1 MQTHTKLKI
10 IMMNKTS
17 TAILILMT
25 LFFISCREQTDK
37 NLKKEVEVKTEV
49 IQAEIDTESNHSSEQ
64 QDLNAEFVKQSVNDK
79 LAIEI
84 KNYITTKLL
93 KGDDL
98 KLITEDQRKFQFYQ
112 IDMNNDGE
120 NEVFVN
126 FMTSYFCGSGGCTI
140 LLLNNQLK
148 PITKFTVTRTPLFVE
163 QTMKNGWR
171 ILLTTSEGELKELIY
186 NNGTYPS
193 NPSLIEKA
201 PYDAPSGHAEI
212 LFDINFGI
220 PKTYNF

>member
-1 MQTHTKLKI
+1 M
-10 IMMNKTS
+10 
-17 TAILILMT
+17 LIT
-25 LFFISCREQTDK
+25 FFFISCKEQTDK
-37 NLKKEVEVKTEV
+37 NSKKKAEV
-49 IQAEIDTESNHSSEQ
+49 IQAEIGPESKNNSGQ
-64 QDLNAEFVKQSVNDK
+64 KNLNFEFAKQTVNDK
-79 LAIEI
+79 FAIEI

-93 KGDDL
+93 TKEDL
-98 KLITEDQRKFQFYQ
+98 KLIPEGQRKFQFYQ

-148 PITKFTVTRTPLFVE
+148 PITKFTVIRTPLFVE
-163 QTMKNGWR
+163 QTLKNGWR
-171 ILLTTSEGELKELIY
+171 ILLTKSGGELKEMIY
-186 NNGTYPS
+186 NDGTYPS
-193 NPSLIEKA
+193 NPSLIGKA

-212 LFDINFGI
+212 MFDINFSN

>member
-10 IMMNKTS
+10 IMTNKILTTS
-17 TAILILMT
+17 LILITFL
-25 LFFISCREQTDK
+25 FISCKEQTDK
-37 NLKKEVEVKTEV
+37 ISKKKVEIKTDVK
-49 IQAEIDTESNHSSEQ
+49 QAEIDPESKNNSEQ
-64 QDLNAEFVKQSVNDK
+64 QNLNFEFAKQSVNDK

-84 KNYITTKLL
+84 KNYITTELL
-93 KGDDL
+93 TEEDL
-98 KLITEDQRKFQFYQ
+98 KLIPEGQRKFQFYE

-148 PITKFTVTRTPLFVE
+148 LITKFTVTRTPLFAE
-163 QTMKNGWR
+163 QSLKNGWR
-171 ILLTTSEGELKELIY
+171 ILLTRSEGELKELIY
-186 NNGTYPS
+186 NDGAYPS
-193 NPSLIEKA
+193 NPSLLEKA
-201 PYDAPSGHAEI
+201 PYDAPSGHSEI
-212 LFDINFGI
+212 MFDINFSK

>member
-1 MQTHTKLKI
+1 
-10 IMMNKTS
+10 MNKTF
-17 TAILILMT
+17 TASLILMM
-25 LFFISCREQTDK
+25 LFFTSCKEQTDK
-37 NLKKEVEVKTEV
+37 NLKREVEVKTEV
-49 IQAEIDTESNHSSEQ
+49 IQAEIDTESNHNSEQ
-64 QDLNAEFVKQSVNDK
+64 HDLNTEFVKQSVNDK

-93 KGDDL
+93 KEDDL

-140 LLLNNQLK
+140 WLLNNQLR
-148 PITKFTVTRTPLFVE
+148 PITKFTVTRTPLFAE

-193 NPSLIEKA
+193 NPSMIEKA

-212 LFDINFGI
+212 MFDINFSK